1 MPILETCLSPE
12 QIHLYEL
19 EGKTVVIADILRATS
34 CMVAGKASGVKELVP
49 VKEIEETVPY
59 AQKGFLR
66 AGERLGTP
74 IEGFDLGNSPHD
86 YIEKGREG
94 ASIVMTTTNGTKAIR
109 LSEKAEKIYVGAFL
123 NLSAVAEAVKNEN
136 RDTVLFA
143 AGWRGRF
150 SLEDSLFAGALATK
164 LECSFEV
171 NDDATLAMADLFKR
185 YQDNLWELMKDG
197 NHVGRLKKLE
207 QERDL
212 ELCFTIDKF
221 PVTTQ
226 VINGKVEVV

>member
-1 MPILETCLSPE
+1 MPQLETCLSPE
-12 QIHLYEL
+12 QIHLYDL

-34 CMVAGKASGVKELVP
+34 CMVAGKAAGLKELVP
-49 VKEIEETVPY
+49 VMEIEETIAY
-59 AQKGFLR
+59 RQKGFLR
-66 AGERLGTP
+66 AGERLGKP

-109 LSEKAEKIYVGAFL
+109 MSERAEKVYVGAFL
-123 NLSAVAEAVKNEN
+123 NLSAIAEAIRKEH

-150 SLEDSLFAGALATK
+150 SLEDSLFAGALAAK
-164 LECSFEV
+164 LEGSFEV
-171 NDDATLAMADLFKR
+171 DDDATLAMVALFKQ
-185 YQDNLWELMKDG
+185 YEHNLWELMQFA
-197 NHVGRLKKLE
+197 NHVGRLKKLA
-207 QERDL
+207 QQRDL
-212 ELCFTIDKF
+212 ELCFSVDKF

-226 VINGKVEVV
+226 VVEGKVILA